1 MNGFQ
6 VEKQSPSKRNHPLS
20 DRIFANCKSN
30 GPFLAHFA
38 TVLAAGRTELLKAP
52 QPFIER
58 SKATKRLGAKDFLR
72 SSPHSRECS
81 DTLSF
86 LIRQAHPRTWHMP
99 CLYIE
104 PHSQIY
110 PLNRFTNRMGGRVT
124 TGEIQAVTLQDGCD
138 RLSSTHGQINSGSCY
153 QGVIGKSRAMVNVF
167 KLIQRVADSD
177 STVLINGE
185 TGTGKGLVAKAIH
198 QSSYRKE
205 RPFVSI
211 NCGAIPENLL
221 ESELFG
227 HVKGAFTG
235 ATNAKMGKFELAN
248 GGTIFLDE
256 IGDMSPDLQVK
267 VLKVLEE
274 REFEPVGGCKTVKVD
289 VRIVAATH
297 RDLEEEVQKGN
308 FREDL
313 FYRLYVIPIH
323 LPALRERQ
331 IDIPLLVAYF
341 LNKLNEEKGT
351 QIDGMSETAMRIFMG
366 YNWPG
371 NVRELA
377 NLMERLTVLKGE
389 GEITADDLPEKLRG
403 NEASIPIMT
412 APDLT
417 IDGICLTT
425 AVNEF
430 EKNLIYQSLERT
442 DWVKNKAAKLL
453 QVKRTTLV
461 EKIKRYEL
469 HKCA

>member
-1 MNGFQ
+1 M
-6 VEKQSPSKRNHPLS
+6 
-20 DRIFANCKSN
+20 
-30 GPFLAHFA
+30 
-38 TVLAAGRTELLKAP
+38 
-52 QPFIER
+52 
-58 SKATKRLGAKDFLR
+58 
-72 SSPHSRECS
+72 
-81 DTLSF
+81 
-86 LIRQAHPRTWHMP
+86 
-99 CLYIE
+99 
-104 PHSQIY
+104 
-110 PLNRFTNRMGGRVT
+110 T
-124 TGEIQAVTLQDGCD
+124 TGEIQAVTLQDGSI
-138 RLSSTHGQINSGSCY
+138 RQSFTSTQINSGSCF

-167 KLIQRVADSD
+167 KLIERVADSD

-198 QSSYRKE
+198 KSSYRRE

-274 REFEPVGGCKTVKVD
+274 REFEPVGGCKTIKVD

-313 FYRLYVIPIH
+313 FYRLYVIPIQ

-341 LNKLNEEKGT
+341 LNKLNEEKTT
-351 QIDGMSETAMRIFMG
+351 QVDGISETAMRIFMG
-366 YNWPG
+366 HNWPG

-389 GEITADDLPEKLRG
+389 GEITADDLPEKLTG
-403 NEASIPIMT
+403 SEASVPVMT

-417 IDGICLTT
+417 NDGICLTT